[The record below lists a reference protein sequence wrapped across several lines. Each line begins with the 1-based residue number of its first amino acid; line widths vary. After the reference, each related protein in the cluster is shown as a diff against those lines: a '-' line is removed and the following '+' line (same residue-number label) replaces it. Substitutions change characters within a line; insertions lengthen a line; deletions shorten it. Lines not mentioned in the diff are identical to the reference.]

1 MLSDYDLDDMVKT
14 IPAES
19 ITSTDDVDCYEV
31 CSKNIKKQWNEY
43 YGTNDFPKEI
53 KKVTQANPRSSTT
66 AVLFQNVVTHHEGV
80 APHKS
85 ITTAQHL
92 HGRLHDRA

>member
-31 CSKNIKKQWNEY
+31 CSKNIKK
-43 YGTNDFPKEI
+43 
-53 KKVTQANPRSSTT
+53 
-66 AVLFQNVVTHHEGV
+66 HHLNATKAHYMKNFCSG
-80 APHKS
+80 K
-85 ITTAQHL
+85 
-92 HGRLHDRA
+92 